1 MMDLLDTQILSAL
14 QANSRLSASAI
25 AGQVN
30 LSVPAVLERMKKL
43 RAAGVIERYTVRI
56 NRKAVGLKLLA
67 FVFVRL
73 DGSGSIGGFRDQ
85 IIGFASVLECHHIAG
100 AYDYVLK
107 IAVED
112 TDELEKFLSAQLK
125 RIGGVAE
132 TNTQI
137 VLATLKE
144 EFNA

>member
-1 MMDLLDTQILSAL
+1 MDLLDTQILSAL